1 MMIQLYAAVRAQSNQ
16 VEYGAMFGVLYAL
29 IKLIA
34 ISSTTVSKADHSGHS
49 HSDQRGVPYLIT
61 LIVIASTVAR
71 VGMYVLHTAISHP
84 A

>member
-34 ISSTTVSKADHSGHS
+34 ISS
-49 HSDQRGVPYLIT
+49 DQRGVPYLIT

-71 VGMYVLHTAISHP
+71 VGMYVPTACSIT
-84 A
+84 

>member
-1 MMIQLYAAVRAQSNQ
+1 
-16 VEYGAMFGVLYAL
+16 MFGVLYAL

-34 ISSTTVSKADHSGHS
+34 IS
-49 HSDQRGVPYLIT
+49 SDQRGVPYLIT